1 VAAVEDSSE
10 VAAITRRHGCG
21 VVVGPGKASE
31 LADAVLKLYHDR
43 GLARA
48 MGASARRAALEFD
61 RPRQVRAY
69 YELFREL
76 TSSRPNPR
84 R

>member
-1 VAAVEDSSE
+1 
-10 VAAITRRHGCG
+10 
-21 VVVGPGKASE
+21 
-31 LADAVLKLYHDR
+31 
-43 GLARA
+43 
-48 MGASARRAALEFD
+48 MGERARRAALEFD

-76 TSSRPNPR
+76 TTGQSSPR